1 MEVHFPPELEAK
13 LNDLATE
20 TGRATDEV
28 VRDAVAGY
36 FDDLAQLRNTLDRR
50 YDELQSGEA
59 ELVDGEEVFARLRR
73 KSAERHAARR

>member
-73 KSAERHAARR
+73 KSAERYAPPR